1 MTLASDD
8 LALPPSPPTVESPT
22 TAPPPPLPPSD
33 AEPVPGRRAHLLR
46 GRPDDP
52 VWVRPALLA
61 LLAAT
66 LIFYTWGL
74 SASGW
79 ANSFYAAAAQ
89 AGSVSWKA
97 FFFGSSDA
105 ANSITVDKPPLS
117 LWPAALAIRI
127 FGLNS
132 WSILVPQALMGV
144 ATVGVLYA
152 AVRRWFSAQAALIA
166 GLVMALTP
174 VAALMFRFNNPDA
187 LLTLLMTAAAY
198 VALRAVD
205 DGRRRWFVV
214 TGVLIGLGFLTKQ
227 LQVLLVVPPFA
238 FTYLA
243 FGQARLWRR
252 IGDLAVAGFA
262 MVVAAGWWVAIV
274 SLWPASSRP
283 YIGGSQ
289 TNSILELTFGYN
301 GFGRLTGDET
311 GSVGGGGLAGAAGA
325 AGANVRSMWGET
337 GITRMFGGEI
347 GGQIAWLIPAAL
359 ALLVIGLWIT
369 RRAPR
374 TDVRRASLVLWG
386 SWLVLTGLTFS
397 FMSGIFHAYY
407 TVALAPPIGAL
418 VGIGSWTLWERRTHA
433 VARFTMAALTLGT
446 GIWAASL
453 LGRAPTWQP
462 WLSEFVLVG
471 SIIAAAALAVS
482 GVAALVLPGRVAPR
496 FTSAAA
502 IAAFVVALAAPT
514 AWAIDTVATPHQ
526 GAIVTAGP
534 AVSGAGPGGI
544 PMPGGAP
551 GAGTPPNFANG
562 TPPNFANG
570 TPPNFANGTP
580 PNFAN
585 GTPPNFANGTPP
597 NLVVA
602 RARRYGGHGRPARW
616 WGGERRT
623 RQPVGHRRV
632 GLPLGRGHYG
642 FQQCVD
648 VSTGDRGAGDGD
660 RWLQR
665 VGSFADAGRVRAVR
679 RRWRHPLLRSEWTI
693 GCEQH
698 ERERVRPGD
707 LQLGRAELHGDNGRG
722 CHGLRPHDEVTSGG
736 VGGRPN
742 IGKNRSVS
750 RK

>member
-1 MTLASDD
+1 MTIAPDD
-8 LALPPSPPTVESPT
+8 LALPTAPPTVV
-22 TAPPPPLPPSD
+22 PPDTVPLPR
-33 AEPVPGRRAHLLR
+33 AMPVSRPRAPLLR

-66 LIFYTWGL
+66 LVFYLWGL
-74 SASGW
+74 AAAGW
-79 ANSFYAAAAQ
+79 ANSFYSAAAQ

-144 ATVGVLYA
+144 ATVGVLYVS
-152 AVRRWFSAQAALIA
+152 VRRWFSAQAGLIA
-166 GLVMALTP
+166 GLVMAFTP

-187 LLTLLMTAAAY
+187 LLTLLMTTGAY

-205 DGRRRWFVV
+205 DGRRRWFVL

-238 FTYLA
+238 FTYLV
-243 FGQARLWRR
+243 FGHARCWRR
-252 IGDLAVAGFA
+252 IGDLAVAGVA
-262 MVVAAGWWVAIV
+262 MIVAAGWWVAIV

-311 GSVGGGGLAGAAGA
+311 GSVGGGGLAGATGTAGA
-325 AGANVRSMWGET
+325 TARNMWGAT
-337 GITRMFGGEI
+337 GISRMFGTEI

-359 ALLVIGLWIT
+359 VLLVTGLWIT

-386 SWLVLTGLTFS
+386 SWLLLTGLTFS

-407 TVALAPPIGAL
+407 TVALAPPIAAL
-418 VGIGSWTLWERRTHA
+418 VGIGSWMLWERRA
-433 VARFTMAALTLGT
+433 RFVARFAMAALTLGT

-471 SIIAAAALAVS
+471 SIIAATALVVS
-482 GVAALVLPGRVAPR
+482 AVAALVLPGRVAPR
-496 FTSAAA
+496 FTAAAA
-502 IAAFVVALAAPT
+502 IGAFVVALAAPT
-514 AWAIDTVATPHQ
+514 AWAIDTVATPHD

-534 AVSGAGPGGI
+534 TVQGSGFGPGPVGMGGPGGAQAGRGGNQL
-544 PMPGGAP
+544 PGNF
-551 GAGTPPNFANG
+551 TPPNGG
-562 TPPNFANG
+562 TGP
-570 TPPNFANGTP
+570 
-580 PNFAN
+580 
-585 GTPPNFANGTPP
+585 PP
-597 NLVVA
+597 NLA
-602 RARRYGGHGRPARW
+602 NGAGQRPNLA
-616 WGGERRT
+616 
-623 RQPVGHRRV
+623 
-632 GLPLGRGHYG
+632 
-642 FQQCVD
+642 
-648 VSTGDRGAGDGD
+648 RGAGNGAAGAMGGLLGGGD
-660 RWLQR
+660 VSDELASLLASDASDYRW
-665 VGSFADAGRVRAVR
+665 VAATTGSNNASIYQLATEEPVM
-679 RRWRHPLLRSEWTI
+679 PI
-693 GCEQH
+693 GGFNGSDPSPTVAEFEQY
-698 ERERVRPGD
+698 
-707 LQLGRAELHGDNGRG
+707 
-722 CHGLRPHDEVTSGG
+722 VTSGDIHYYISSG
-736 VGGRPN
+736 LSGANSMNGSDSAQAIATWVEQNFTATTVGGVTVYDLTT
-742 IGKNRSVS
+742 S
-750 RK
+750 